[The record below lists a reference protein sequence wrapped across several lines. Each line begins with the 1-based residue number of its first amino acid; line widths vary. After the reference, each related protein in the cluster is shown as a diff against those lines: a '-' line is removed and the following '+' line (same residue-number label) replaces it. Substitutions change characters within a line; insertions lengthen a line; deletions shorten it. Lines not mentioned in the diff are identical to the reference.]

1 MPTPLDFPWRPGMLV
16 LPVGDMPAFRIVNTP
31 GVVVK
36 EHNGHPVIAEGV
48 SPDTADDPGAWYFI
62 TRDGEPEGDPDP
74 NDPATIG
81 ALLGALCEA
90 YRDPNVYLEWDG
102 DMWHVNA
109 RVDLDAD
116 AGFDGVGYGEDK
128 LTACVSAW
136 ASRPVRG

>member
-16 LPVGDMPAFRIVNTP
+16 LPVGDMPAFRIVNAP

-48 SPDTADDPGAWYFI
+48 SPDTANDPGAWYFI

-81 ALLGALCEA
+81 ALLGAVAEA
-90 YRDPNVYLEWDG
+90 YGDPTLYVKPTAYNSCVLMSAGQEDPDTGYFS
-102 DMWHVNA
+102 
-109 RVDLDAD
+109 DA
-116 AGFDGVGYGEDK
+116 FDT
-128 LTACVSAW
+128 LMAAW
-136 ASRPVRG
+136 ESRPVRG